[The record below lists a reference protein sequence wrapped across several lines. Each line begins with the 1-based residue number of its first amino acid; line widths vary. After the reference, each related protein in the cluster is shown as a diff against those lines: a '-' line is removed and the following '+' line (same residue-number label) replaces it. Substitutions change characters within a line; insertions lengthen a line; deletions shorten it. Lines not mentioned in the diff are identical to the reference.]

1 MNTKRTEEQTVALMC
16 AIGRIRQFLGDNKL
30 KYRNVEE
37 LTDGKIKA
45 TSLKNYLN
53 KNPKYNSMT
62 TDALE
67 IFAHLMGI
75 KPNKLLPD
83 YIYILNPSRKRKK
96 TQCAFE
102 IWYNVD
108 DEPTTEVAIAEEPQE
123 EEPEQET
130 LKDIID
136 RMGFLITE
144 LFAEWDKLQERN
156 NDQ

>member
-37 LTDGKIKA
+37 LTDGKIKE

-96 TQCAFE
+96 TQCALDT
-102 IWYNVD
+102 WYNVD
-108 DEPTTEVAIAEEPQE
+108 DEPVENAIVEEPRK

-130 LKDIID
+130 LQDIID
-136 RMGFLITE
+136 RMGFLIIE
-144 LFAEWDKLQERN
+144 LIAVWDKLKEIN